1 MSLVLRTQKSME
13 MIDRIGGIFG
23 KSIKDKLY
31 PIEETVT
38 SIENPE
44 VSFKVKGFISSP
56 MPNSGRNSSDKQYI
70 YLNGKPCEV
79 PKETLR
85 KTFIPSK
92 ATVKASQQSSSFQQL
107 SLSSSK
113 SPTSSSGPKVNYD
126 YATNSVSYDDSSS
139 GITSISTNEIKVDNL
154 YLESPKRKRDT
165 VSDSN
170 KHEKTNKSLLS
181 YINPLSEDKVHPPPF
196 NLGEKSI
203 KNSAQEK
210 LAESKKSKAEPLTT
224 IKSSHLISEPN
235 KPKKSNNLCF
245 NRTTAVPF
253 DFNAVELNS
262 RISTNL
268 KLLGN
273 KKTLASAA
281 KNKTTETDA
290 SLPACGISNLD
301 AESAALALSRTI
313 NKTTAVPFDFNSVEL
328 NSRISTNLKLL
339 GNKKTLASAAKNK
352 TTETDAS
359 LPACGISNLD
369 AESAALAL
377 SRTINKYDFKKM
389 KVIGQF
395 NLGFIICSLDGDLY
409 IVDQHASDEKYN
421 FETLQQ
427 KSVISSQPLIIP
439 MTLELSIAD
448 ENSAFEHK
456 DILAKN
462 GFVIKENSE
471 ASPGYRVQLL
481 SQPFIEKSL
490 FTASG
495 KLYTHS

>member
-31 PIEETVT
+31 PIDETVT
-38 SIENPE
+38 SVENPE

-113 SPTSSSGPKVNYD
+113 SQSSSSDPKVIYD

-139 GITSISTNEIKVDNL
+139 GITPVSTNEIKVGNL
-154 YLESPKRKRDT
+154 YLESPKRKRDA

-170 KHEKTNKSLLS
+170 KSEKTTKSLLS
-181 YINPLSEDKVHPPPF
+181 YINPHFEEKVNPPPF
-196 NLGEKSI
+196 SLGEESI
-203 KNSAQEK
+203 KNSAPEK
-210 LAESKKSKAEPLTT
+210 IPESRKSKAEPVTP
-224 IKSSHLISEPN
+224 IKSNHLIPEPN

-245 NRTTAVPF
+245 NRTTAVS
-253 DFNAVELNS
+253 FNFNNVELNS

-268 KLLGN
+268 KLLGI

-281 KNKTTETDA
+281 KNKTSETD
-290 SLPACGISNLD
+290 G
-301 AESAALALSRTI
+301 
-313 NKTTAVPFDFNSVEL
+313 
-328 NSRISTNLKLL
+328 
-339 GNKKTLASAAKNK
+339 
-352 TTETDAS
+352 S

-427 KSVISSQPLIIP
+427 KSVISSQPLI
-439 MTLELSIAD
+439 M
-448 ENSAFEHK
+448 
-456 DILAKN
+456 
-462 GFVIKENSE
+462 
-471 ASPGYRVQLL
+471 
-481 SQPFIEKSL
+481 
-490 FTASG
+490 
-495 KLYTHS
+495 